1 MGVFMGIQ
9 VRDDN
14 TGGLQLAN
22 LCRGF
27 GFNIII
33 IDSAPDKAQGEAV
46 QAFVKAAILELFIRQ
61 GRVFFSNTGEPSTR
75 TTWQPTL
82 SRVADVTH

>member
-1 MGVFMGIQ
+1 MGIQ

-22 LCRGF
+22 LRRGF

-33 IDSAPDKAQGEAV
+33 IDSAPDQTQGETI
-46 QAFVKAAILELFIRQ
+46 QAFVKAAVLELCIRQ
-61 GRVFFSNTGEPSTR
+61 GRVCFSNTGEPSTS

-82 SRVADVTH
+82 SRVADVTR